1 VAAASQAILL
11 CLGESDPTQAVERA
25 GAVLAEAGLRLGP
38 SRVVASRR
46 LRVVE
51 HALSGAAPI
60 DCRSATKRL
69 RGLQGEF
76 GVDLAV
82 LPADAARRDKK
93 LLVIDMDST
102 LVQSEGID
110 ELAKEA
116 GVGEAVAAITR
127 RAMNGELDFVGALR
141 ERVGLLRGLPV
152 HALERVAARTVLSP
166 GAEVLID
173 VLRKGG
179 CAVAVVSGG
188 FDYFTTRLHA
198 RLGLSYSFANRLD
211 VEDGRLTG
219 RLVGEIVDGRRKAAL
234 LEEMARKEAVGLDR
248 VLAIGDGANDLPML
262 ERAGLGVAYNAK
274 PAVREAAPV
283 TLSVADL
290 SAVLFF
296 LGYAEAELP
305 A

>member
-1 VAAASQAILL
+1 MAAASQAVLL
-11 CLGESDPTQAVERA
+11 CLGESDPAPAVERA

-51 HALSGAAPI
+51 HALSGSAPI

-116 GVGEAVAAITR
+116 GEEGAAGGAPPPARGSRNR
-127 RAMNGELDFVGALR
+127 RAGPR
-141 ERVGLLRGLPV
+141 P
-152 HALERVAARTVLSP
+152 
-166 GAEVLID
+166 
-173 VLRKGG
+173 
-179 CAVAVVSGG
+179 
-188 FDYFTTRLHA
+188 
-198 RLGLSYSFANRLD
+198 
-211 VEDGRLTG
+211 
-219 RLVGEIVDGRRKAAL
+219 
-234 LEEMARKEAVGLDR
+234 
-248 VLAIGDGANDLPML
+248 
-262 ERAGLGVAYNAK
+262 
-274 PAVREAAPV
+274 
-283 TLSVADL
+283 
-290 SAVLFF
+290 
-296 LGYAEAELP
+296 
-305 A
+305 